1 MVGPAILE
9 YLVDY
14 YTRSNSSTDAI
25 LTILQVGA
33 MSIFKFSSFDTFSL
47 VSPLKAFYIRTAH
60 YARSYHTLESSAITT

>member
-33 MSIFKFSSFDTFSL
+33 MSIFKFSSFDIFSL
-47 VSPLKAFYIRTAH
+47 VSPLKAFYI
-60 YARSYHTLESSAITT
+60 